1 MAVSISFKR
10 GAHPICSW
18 MYSDWT
24 FMAPPPDLKPLSVE
38 SVVAECLL
46 PSLSCLPNCIQLAED
61 IHRILQFFPYPS
73 RFLTYTNA
81 LRCINSD
88 DITYAAG
95 IMAEQAAKQ
104 IIRRVGNSEDRGN
117 RDTVQSACQ
126 FRKLGV
132 HAPFSVT
139 AVLVSRAMSD
149 DNLQEAL
156 ALLMAQQMP
165 LAFDAFGFW
174 VTYHVINTKDSKVCA
189 VLTTCFPVIA
199 TKGFLCDGQEA
210 KFCTLNSES

>member
-1 MAVSISFKR
+1 
-10 GAHPICSW
+10 
-18 MYSDWT
+18 
-24 FMAPPPDLKPLSVE
+24 MAPPPELKPLSVE
-38 SVVAECLL
+38 YVVAECLI
-46 PSLSCLPNCIQLAED
+46 PSLCCLPNCIHLAED
-61 IHRILQFFPYPS
+61 IYRILKFFPYTS

-81 LRCINSD
+81 IRCINSD
-88 DITYAAG
+88 DVTYAAG
-95 IMAEQAAKQ
+95 VMAEQAAKQ

-126 FRKLGV
+126 FRKLGI

-165 LAFDAFGFW
+165 LGFDAFGFW
-174 VTYHVINTKDSKVCA
+174 VVYHTINTKDAKVS
-189 VLTTCFPVIA
+189 
-199 TKGFLCDGQEA
+199 G
-210 KFCTLNSES
+210 ESSLFFQISIQ